1 MLSRT
6 AADPIGAVRDMREG
20 ASSSMA
26 QRTSDSFE
34 RPGEGLGERLMR
46 GLVVAVA
53 LLGLAVAVARPAA
66 AQGFFGGGGGGNGD
80 GQVAD
85 LSVRINQLEGQMRG
99 LNGQIEQL
107 GFQIRQLQDT
117 IARQQKDYEFRLQE
131 LENGARAASKPT
143 PQKKSEAPNDGAST
157 PLAAETPSRGA
168 PPAELGRLPASADPI
183 GGIIGGAAPLDLG
196 APGTDRRSQAA
207 PAEAQPVP
215 GVDPR
220 YASVAPTASPRDE
233 YDSAYGYILN
243 GEYDL
248 AEQSFKTFLSHH
260 PTDKRIGAAQFWLG
274 ETFYARGRYKEAAD
288 AFLKS
293 YTQFPD
299 GPKAA
304 DSLLKLGMSL
314 SGLGEKKAACASWD
328 ELLNKYPKAS
338 KPVRDRAAAEKA
350 RGKC

>member
-1 MLSRT
+1 MVERTFQSISRLRDRT
-6 AADPIGAVRDMREG
+6 A
-20 ASSSMA
+20 
-26 QRTSDSFE
+26 SF
-34 RPGEGLGERLMR
+34 
-46 GLVVAVA
+46 VVAA
-53 LLGLAVAVARPAA
+53 LVGLCLVQAAPAA
-66 AQGFFGGGGGGNGD
+66 AQGFFGGGGNAGD

-85 LSVRINQLEGQMRG
+85 LSVRVNQLEGQIRG

-107 GFQIRQLQDT
+107 GHQIRQLQDLMT
-117 IARQQKDYEFRLQE
+117 RQQKDYEFRLQE
-131 LENGARAASKPT
+131 LENGAAKAK
-143 PQKKSEAPNDGAST
+143 PQKKSEAPEEGDRQ
-157 PLAAETPSRGA
+157 PVAAVAPPEPAPGRGA
-168 PPAELGRLPASADPI
+168 GPVSLGQLPGSADPI
-183 GGIIGGAAPLDLG
+183 GGLIGSAPMELG
-196 APGTDRRSQAA
+196 APGVRRA
-207 PAEAQPVP
+207 PATETQAVP

-248 AEQSFKTFLSHH
+248 AERSFKTFMANH
-260 PTDKRIGAAQFWLG
+260 PTDKRLGSAQFWLG
-274 ETFYARGRYKEAAD
+274 ETFYARARYKEAAD

-299 GPKAA
+299 GPKAP

-328 ELLNKYPKAS
+328 ELLTKYPKAS